1 MTRGGSTPESLPIRP
16 QPLSVRHPAVPQ
28 EVTGVRGWLA
38 ALRARLA
45 ARFGRLTGAP
55 PDPARTGARGRLT
68 GRSERFTGR
77 CRRLPTRPG
86 EKVRAPNF

>member
-1 MTRGGSTPESLPIRP
+1 MTGGRAPHSLPIRP

-28 EVTGVRGWLA
+28 EATGARGRLA
-38 ALRARLA
+38 VLRTQLA

-55 PDPARTGARGRLT
+55 PPDPAHTGARGRLT
-68 GRSERFTGR
+68 VREERYTGR

-86 EKVRAPNF
+86 EKVRTQIF